1 MGTQIKRCTII
12 SGAPDNDIEFLKD
25 NIDKNSYIICAD
37 SGYKNCIK
45 SGFTPDLIIGDFDSS
60 EKPDIDCEIIT
71 LEVEKAFTDSFHCVM
86 EAVKRGYSE
95 IQIFCAIGSRID
107 HTYSNILSL
116 DYCQKHN
123 VKCCIINRKNR
134 ISLIKDKGIINKD
147 YDNFSL
153 FAYLSDCKRVKI
165 KGAYYT
171 AGFYGKDSIDINQ
184 GDQFAQSNFVNED
197 FAEITLDSGTLLL
210 IESND

>member
-1 MGTQIKRCTII
+1 MGTQIKKCTII
-12 SGAPDNDIEFLKD
+12 SGAPDDDIEFLKD

-37 SGYKNCIK
+37 SGYKNCVK
-45 SGFTPDLIIGDFDSS
+45 AGFSPNLIIGDFDSS
-60 EKPDIDCEIIT
+60 KKPDINCEIIT
-71 LEVEKAFTDSFHCVM
+71 LKVEKAFTDTFHCVM
-86 EAVKRGYSE
+86 EAVDRGYNN
-95 IQIFCAIGSRID
+95 IDIFCAIGSRMD

-123 VKCCIINRKNR
+123 VKCRILNRNNR

-147 YDNFSL
+147 YENV
-153 FAYLSDCKRVKI
+153 RI

-171 AGFYGKDSIDINQ
+171 AGFYGKDSLNINQ
-184 GDQFAQSNFVNED
+184 SDQFAQSNFVSENY
-197 FAEITLDSGTLLL
+197 AEITLDSGTLLL

>member
-1 MGTQIKRCTII
+1 MGTQIKKCTII

-45 SGFTPDLIIGDFDSS
+45 AGFSPNLIIGDFDSS
-60 EKPDIDCEIIT
+60 KKPDIDCEIIT
-71 LEVEKAFTDSFHCVM
+71 LKVEKAFTDTFHCVM
-86 EAVKRGYSE
+86 EAVDRGYNN
-95 IQIFCAIGSRID
+95 IDIFCAIGSRMD

-123 VKCCIINRKNR
+123 VKCCIINRNNR

-153 FAYLSDCKRVKI
+153 FAYLSDCKNVRI

-171 AGFYGKDSIDINQ
+171 AGFYGKNSLNINQ
-184 GDQFAQSNFVNED
+184 CDQFAQSNFVSENY
-197 FAEITLDSGTLLL
+197 AELTLDSGTLLL

>member
-1 MGTQIKRCTII
+1 MGTQIKKCTII

-25 NIDKNSYIICAD
+25 NIDENSYIICAD

-45 SGFTPDLIIGDFDSS
+45 AGFTPDLIIGDFDSS
-60 EKPDIDCEIIT
+60 EKPNIDCEIIT

-86 EAVKRGYSE
+86 EAVEKGCNE
-95 IQIFCAIGSRID
+95 IQIFCAIGSRMD

-116 DYCQKHN
+116 NYCQKHN
-123 VKCCIINRKNR
+123 VKCCIVNRKNR

-153 FAYLSDCKRVKI
+153 FAYLSDCKNVRI

-171 AGFYGKDSIDINQ
+171 AGFYNKDSIDINLS
-184 GDQFAQSNFVNED
+184 DQFAQSNYVSED

>member
-1 MGTQIKRCTII
+1 MGTQIKKCTII
-12 SGAPDNDIEFLKD
+12 SGAPDNDTDFLKEK
-25 NIDKNSYIICAD
+25 IDKNSYIICAD

-45 SGFTPDLIIGDFDSS
+45 AGFTPNLIIGDFDSS
-60 EKPDIDCEIIT
+60 KKPDIDCEIIT
-71 LEVEKAFTDSFHCVM
+71 LNVEKAFTDSFHCVM
-86 EAVKRGYSE
+86 EAIDRGYND
-95 IQIFCAIGSRID
+95 IKIFCAIGSRMD
-107 HTYSNILSL
+107 HTYSNMLSL

-134 ISLIKDKGIINKD
+134 ISLIKENGIINKD

-153 FAYLSDCKRVKI
+153 FAYLSDCKGVKI

-171 AGFYGKDSIDINQ
+171 AGFYDKDSLDIKQ
-184 GDQFAQSNFVNED
+184 SDQFAQSNFVCD
-197 FAEITLDSGTLLL
+197 DYAEITLDTGTLLL